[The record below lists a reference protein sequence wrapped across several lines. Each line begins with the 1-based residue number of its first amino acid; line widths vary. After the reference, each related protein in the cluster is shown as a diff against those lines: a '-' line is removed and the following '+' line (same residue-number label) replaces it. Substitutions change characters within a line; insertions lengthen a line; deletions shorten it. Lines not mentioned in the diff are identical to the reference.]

1 MEGWIV
7 INRMAELAYNSA
19 GSITVMGSAHQTRE
33 IVGPWIHTTGDK
45 ASRKIIRLRKPST
58 PR

>member
-7 INRMAELAYNSA
+7 INRMAELAYSSA
-19 GSITVMGSAHQTRE
+19 ITVMGSAHQTRE
-33 IVGPWIHTTGDK
+33 IVGTWIHTTGDK